1 MTVSSIHAADLVL
14 VDKRGVRFHAEV
26 LERHSGQLRLRP
38 LDRRITHHTATSREI
53 IAHWRKS
60 KASIA

>member
-1 MTVSSIHAADLVL
+1 VL